1 MPSGIVRVGTE
12 SKCGI
17 TNKYSKYYTSI
28 LLPQLAP
35 NNTYERALSQ
45 MLYAHEQHLLCPIPA
60 PEPAL
65 TRINLHYVCLS
76 THFIAAHDTISHF
89 SWQLMLQFHAHR
101 EMYTLIEMQAPQ
113 RWQNQADVSGE
124 I

>member
-17 TNKYSKYYTSI
+17 INKYSKYYTI
-28 LLPQLAP
+28 LSPQLAP

-45 MLYAHEQHLLCPIPA
+45 MLCAHEQHLLCPIRA

-65 TRINLHYVCLS
+65 TSINYVCLS
-76 THFIAAHDTISHF
+76 F

-101 EMYTLIEMQAPQ
+101 EIYTLIEMQAPQ